1 MKFTDSTKWQLKK
14 VMSDLNYEASE
25 YDWGSEEYEFLTEI
39 VAEIEDAVWRVNRW
53 KNQFILLL
61 KIV

>member
-1 MKFTDSTKWQLKK
+1 MKFKDSSKWQLKK

-39 VAEIEDAVWRVNRW
+39 VAEIEDAVMEG
-53 KNQFILLL
+53 
-61 KIV
+61 